1 MDNSK
6 KQNKNYLIGTLLLGN
21 TLLWIDRSLI
31 STAMIPLSD
40 ELGLT
45 SSQMGTILSI
55 FFLGNALLMI
65 PSGWLAGKYGAKK
78 IIVVGLAMIGVFS
91 ILFGITSNFLIFM
104 LARFFIGIGNAGIPS
119 ATSLIIA
126 TQFEPEKKSFVQS
139 IILSSTGLGGVIAF
153 VGGVAILNKS
163 WRMAYVGLGIV
174 AIIILL
180 LQIRYIPKD
189 HEVTEESKT
198 SNIRSLLKDK
208 NVYMLTLSMLLL
220 NVLLAGVISWAPKY
234 FVSQFNMQL
243 SSVGY
248 LLTANAFFQ
257 TAGTVLAGVLLG
269 NLFVNKEKNFT
280 MLTASLATVFIVLL
294 GVSTNFVLSSVLLIA
309 VSIAAVS
316 VFVTLFTWPH
326 KLFKGSDVG
335 LVIAIVNTGGTLGG
349 LLAPY
354 IIGRMMGASSGA
366 SILSIFILLGIAAVL
381 SGIAAQFVDK
391 TDTVM

>member
-6 KQNKNYLIGTLLLGN
+6 KNYLIGTLLLGN

-45 SSQMGTILSI
+45 SSEMGTMLSI
-55 FFLGNALLMI
+55 FFLGNTLLMI

-78 IIVVGLAMIGVFS
+78 VIVVGITMMAVFS
-91 ILFGITSNFLIFM
+91 ILFGITSNFLLFI
-104 LARFFIGIGNAGIPS
+104 LARFFIGVGNAGIPS
-119 ATSLIIA
+119 ATSQIIA
-126 TQFEPEKKSFVQS
+126 TQFELEKRLFVQS

-174 AIIILL
+174 SIIILL
-180 LQIRYIPKD
+180 LQLRYIPKD
-189 HEVTEESKT
+189 PEITEESKT
-198 SNIRSLLKDK
+198 SDIRNLSKNK
-208 NVYMLTLSMLLL
+208 NVYMLTLSMLFL

-234 FVSQFNMQL
+234 FVSKFDIHL
-243 SSVGY
+243 SGVGY
-248 LLTANAFFQ
+248 LLTINAIFQ
-257 TAGTVLAGVLLG
+257 TVGTVLAGELLG
-269 NLFVNKEKNFT
+269 KLFVNKEKKFT
-280 MLTASLATVFIVLL
+280 MLTASLAAVFIVLL
-294 GVSTNFVLSSVLLIA
+294 GVSTNFILSSVLLIG

-335 LVIAIVNTGGTLGG
+335 LIIAIVNTGGTLGG
-349 LLAPY
+349 LLAPF
-354 IIGRMMGASSGA
+354 IIGRMIGESSGV
-366 SILSIFILLGIAAVL
+366 SILSIFILLGIAAIL
-381 SGIAAQFVDK
+381 SGIAVQFVDK
-391 TDTVM
+391 TNPVM